1 MSYSVFRANLS
12 KSSHLFLQP
21 GNVHHS
27 AMGKIPVC
35 LLKCY
40 MSNEIRR
47 ASVTYLSAKFFKT
60 GSLKMDEYDI
70 GGFNQGQNVQPDLA
84 DFCTLHACK

>member
-21 GNVHHS
+21 GNVHIS

-40 MSNEIRR
+40 VKRNSPQLF
-47 ASVTYLSAKFFKT
+47 TYLLNFQNWFS
-60 GSLKMDEYDI
+60 EN
-70 GGFNQGQNVQPDLA
+70 GGTKANN
-84 DFCTLHACK
+84 